1 MSSLLL
7 SPFDAFYRTQ
17 VHVVAYGIPVALF
30 QAVGKVYLAYHG
42 GEHVAAF
49 QVEVVVG
56 AVKVGGHHGNVVR
69 TILKIELSHIF
80 QSGYFGDGI
89 GLVRVFQ
96 RRSEECVFF
105 HRLFGITGID
115 AGAAQKE
122 KFFHS
127 VAEAFADDVLLY
139 LQVLVDEVGT
149 VDTVGM
155 MPPTKAAARNTYSG
169 CSSSKKRRTATP
181 SSRSSSVWVL
191 PMRLVYPFSSRFF
204 QMAEPTSPRWPATYI
219 LAFLSN
225 IVCLKV

>member
-1 MSSLLL
+1 MSWRTASQ
-7 SPFDAFYRTQ
+7 SPCFRQ
-17 VHVVAYGIPVALF
+17 W
-30 QAVGKVYLAYHG
+30 AYHG
-42 GEHVAAF
+42 REHVAAF

-56 AVKVGGHHGNVVR
+56 TVKVGGHHGNVVR
-69 TILKIELSHIF
+69 TVLKIEAFAHF

-149 VDTVGM
+149 VDTVGHDA
-155 MPPTKAAARNTYSG
+155 THKGGGKEYIFGLFLVEEAAYGNSVEQIEFCVGLADEIGVSFLLKIFPDGRTY
-169 CSSSKKRRTATP
+169 
-181 SSRSSSVWVL
+181 
-191 PMRLVYPFSSRFF
+191 
-204 QMAEPTSPRWPATYI
+204 QSPVACYI
-219 LAFLSN
+219 YFG
-225 IVCLKV
+225 IFV